1 MPIKKAAKKA
11 MRQTRKKT
19 IVNKAKKTQIKKMVK
34 DARKKIEAK
43 KEKDVLK
50 VIAKIS
56 AEVDRAAKRGLLHKN
71 KAARIKSRLMKK
83 LNKTLGGK
91 VKLEKRER
99 IAPKPKSDK
108 KEPAKKITKST
119 KSKKK

>member
-19 IVNKAKKTQIKKMVK
+19 IVNKAKKAQIKKMVK
-34 DARKKIEAK
+34 DARKKIDAK
-43 KEKDVLK
+43 KEQDVLK
-50 VIAKIS
+50 IIAEIS
-56 AEVDRAAKRGLLHKN
+56 AEVDKATKRGLLHKN